1 MRIVRYAT
9 SIISS
14 VDLDGMADALVLD
27 ADGNTSISAPTDN
40 QIDFEINGADD
51 FTMAANVFNVLSGSN
66 QVLADSSQLRFGDG
80 AGGDITMAWDGTDF
94 DVLQLTA
101 NSSIK
106 WGISGA
112 GIDHVFYGDT
122 IARDLTWDQS
132 ADALIFNDS
141 TVLQFGTSSIAT
153 FSATGTTL
161 SILAGTDN
169 NTIIFGATGNS
180 FDIVING
187 STSSFLITFDASAND
202 LKFEDSVSIMLGT
215 GAGAGVGSAGDVE
228 LRWDATD
235 LDMLAAADDTVF
247 KIGNGTNSFD
257 VWVYGNTASDY
268 ILWDASAGKLT
279 LEGAAYVDLGG
290 AAGHVRHTVRTVAV
304 NTSPVAADSGS
315 VYIVNGG
322 TGVTFTLPAVATS
335 AGLYFKFI
343 NGVDQTMT
351 VDGPANT
358 LVVDNDV
365 TATSIAFSTATEK
378 VGNAVEAYSDGNFW
392 YIVTMIANDDVT
404 ATIV

>member
-1 MRIVRYAT
+1 MRIVRYST
-9 SIISS
+9 SLIGQI
-14 VDLDGMADALVLD
+14 DLDGVADALILD

-51 FTMAANVFNVLSGSN
+51 FTMTANTFSALTGSAIN
-66 QVLADSSQLRFGDG
+66 TADSVKLQFGD
-80 AGGDITMAWDGTDF
+80 AQDITMAWDGTDF
-94 DVLQLTA
+94 DVLQATA

-122 IARDLTWDQS
+122 ATRDLTWDQS

-141 TVLQFGTSSIAT
+141 TILQFGTSSIAT
-153 FSATGTTL
+153 LSAVGTTL
-161 SILAGTDN
+161 SLLAGSDN

-180 FDIVING
+180 FDLVING
-187 STSSFLITFDASAND
+187 STSTFLITWDASAND
-202 LKFEDSVSIMLGT
+202 LKFEDSVSLMFGT

-228 LRWDATD
+228 IRWDATD
-235 LDMLAAADDTVF
+235 LDILAAADDTVL
-247 KIGNGTNSFD
+247 KLGNGTNSFD

-268 ILWDASAGKLT
+268 VLWDASVGAMSFV
-279 LEGAAYVDLGG
+279 GAAYVDLGG
-290 AAGHVRHTVRTVAV
+290 AVGHVRHTVRTVAV
-304 NTSPVAADSGS
+304 NTSPLAADSGS

-322 TGVTFTLPAVATS
+322 AGVTFTLPAVASS

-343 NGVDQTMT
+343 NGVAQTMT

-365 TATSIAFSTATEK
+365 TASSIAFSTAGEQ
-378 VGNAVEAYSDGNFW
+378 VGNGVEAYCDGNFW
-392 YIVTMIANDDVT
+392 YLLAMIANDDVT
-404 ATIV
+404 ATIT

>member
-106 WGISGA
+106 WGVSGA

-132 ADALIFNDS
+132 ADSLIFNDS

-215 GAGAGVGSAGDVE
+215 GAGAGVGNAGDVE

-257 VWVYGNTASDY
+257 VWVYGNTASEY
-268 ILWDASAGKLT
+268 ILWDASADKLSF
-279 LEGAAYVDLGG
+279 EGGAYVELSGG
-290 AAGHVRHTVRTVAV
+290 SRHAMTGVTG
-304 NTSPVAADSGS
+304 NTSPAATDSGATY
-315 VYIVNGG
+315 VVTGG

-335 AGLYFKFI
+335 AGLYYHFI
-343 NGVDQTMT
+343 NGVDQNMT
-351 VDGPANT
+351 VDGPAGT
-358 LVVDNDV
+358 LVVFNN
-365 TATSIAFSTATEK
+365 TGATSIAYSTASEK
-378 VGNAVEAYSDGNFW
+378 IGASVSAFCNGTKW
-392 YIVTMIANDDVT
+392 YIQNHLGAEAQTITVT
-404 ATIV
+404 